1 MSLHILKLC
10 VGVSDISEL
19 AEWQAMRKRTVGK
32 IWHTTRMIPKRADEI
47 VEGGSIY
54 WVIKGMIAVRQRIT
68 AIEQFEDDEGISR
81 CNLVMDD
88 ELVPVRPVSRRPFQ
102 GWRYLKGE
110 DAPKDIAKGS
120 IDQEMPEKMR
130 NELAD
135 LGLL

>member
-110 DAPKDIAKGS
+110 DAPKDIGKGS